1 MKKIFIIIPVLVLMS
16 FYLEGQTFKLIGGF
30 KSFNYKEEQGQLKT
44 GLIPTAGFGIESGFG
59 KDNAMMVMDFMYSSH
74 NRNFDFYRIN
84 NYYTMLRVDA
94 DILFKYKFGKFSSP
108 FAFFGGTV
116 GIVIPSR
123 TDADGNKLDN
133 TTKIDPLWDYG
144 PVLGAG
150 MELYL
155 KKYVLVLDGRCRFGL
170 ATLKVGGMKLK
181 NNVLIM
187 TVGIKF

>member
-1 MKKIFIIIPVLVLMS
+1 MKKIFIIIPVLTLMS
-16 FYLEGQTFKLIGGF
+16 LYLEGQSFKLIGGF
-30 KSFNYKEEQGQLKT
+30 KSFNYTEAQNQLKT
-44 GLIPTAGFGIESGFG
+44 GLIPTVGFGIESGFG
-59 KDNAMMVMDFMYSSH
+59 SDNAMMVMDFMYSSH
-74 NRNFDFYRIN
+74 NRNFDFYRRN

-94 DILFKYKFGKFSSP
+94 DIVFKYKFSKFSSP
-108 FAFFGGTV
+108 FGFFGGTV

-123 TDADGNKLDN
+123 TDADGNKIN
-133 TTKIDPLWDYG
+133 SNTKIDPLWDYG

-150 MELYL
+150 MELFL
-155 KKYVLVLDGRCRFGL
+155 KKYVLVLDGRYRFGL